1 MPRGRKE
8 EREQAK
14 KLWLEAGGKDSPKGI
29 FKVIADKLNISV
41 EQIRK
46 WKSLDNWE
54 EKRKVTIS
62 KSDKIVTKQ
71 RGAPKGNKNAV
82 GNKGGA
88 APKGNKNNYK
98 HGLFEKI
105 VVEFLPEDEKEL
117 FFDRNINEIEELKTT
132 IRMCDLQIIQFM
144 KKIKKAEE
152 IHGGLTL
159 SGVTKTKIGGNDEQI
174 ISDTT
179 STYTTAVYELVLK
192 YNNEIEKAK
201 AKKIRCLEILIKLTN
216 DNERIELE
224 KQRLQLLKD
233 KAENEDVKEDGK
245 NVNVQ
250 IYIPENKR

>member
-1 MPRGRKE
+1 MPRERKE
-8 EREQAK
+8 EREQAR
-14 KLWLEAGGKDSPKGI
+14 KLWLEAGAKDSPKGI
-29 FKVIADKLNISV
+29 FKAIADKLNTSV

-46 WKSLDNWE
+46 WKSLDDWE
-54 EKRKVTIS
+54 GKRKVTIS
-62 KSDKIVTKQ
+62 KNNENVTKQ
-71 RGAPKGNKNAV
+71 KGAPKGNKNAV

-98 HGLFEKI
+98 HGIFEKI
-105 VVEFLPEDEKEL
+105 VIDFLPEDEKEL
-117 FFDRNINEIEELKTT
+117 FFDRDINEIEELKAT

-159 SGVTKTKIGGNDEQI
+159 SGVTKTKTEGNDEQL

-179 STYTTAVYELVLK
+179 STHTTAVYELVLK

-201 AKKIRCLEILIKLTN
+201 AKKIRCLETLIKLTN

-233 KAENEDVKEDGK
+233 KTEIENIKEDNQ

-250 IYIPENKR
+250 IYIPDNKR